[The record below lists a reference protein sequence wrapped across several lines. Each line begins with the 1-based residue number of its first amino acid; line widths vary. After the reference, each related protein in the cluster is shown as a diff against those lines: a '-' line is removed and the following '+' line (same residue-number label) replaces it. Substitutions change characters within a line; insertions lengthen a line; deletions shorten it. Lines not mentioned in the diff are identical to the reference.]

1 MNSFSR
7 SVKVHGLFRRF
18 SNSFFKR
25 MSSNQPLGIMQRKT
39 FFFDRD
45 GIVNQ
50 RIMGG
55 YVTSPDEFVLLQ
67 DFPPLFRRIKEADF
81 LTILV
86 TNQQGIG
93 KGLMSEDDLE
103 EIHAVMQESLR
114 KQVGSGFDDIY
125 FAGER
130 DLSSRSGCC
139 GDILAGCRRKPSPAM
154 LFEANARWGIDF
166 AASWMIGDSLSD
178 AEAGRA
184 AGTRTILVGNF
195 IEGDAD
201 VIVPSLKA
209 LYTLLPSL
217 LASSKQLASQE
228 QEIVA

>member
-1 MNSFSR
+1 M
-7 SVKVHGLFRRF
+7 HH
-18 SNSFFKR
+18 
-25 MSSNQPLGIMQRKT
+25 KT

-50 RIMGG
+50 RIMDG
-55 YVTSPDEFVLLQ
+55 YVTSPDEFVLLS
-67 DFPPLFRRIKEADF
+67 DFLPLFRMIKEAGF
-81 LTILV
+81 LTILI

-93 KGLMSEDDLE
+93 KGLMTEDDLT
-103 EIHAVMQESLR
+103 EIHTTMQKLLI
-114 KQVGSGFDDIY
+114 KYAGSGFDDIY

-154 LFEANARWGIDF
+154 LLEADKRWGINF
-166 AASWMIGDSLSD
+166 AESWMIGDSLSD
-178 AEAGRA
+178 AEAGKA
-184 AGTRTILVGNF
+184 AGARTILVGRF

-209 LYTLLPSL
+209 LFPLLPTLLAPPSQSL
-217 LASSKQLASQE
+217 SE
-228 QEIVA
+228 EIFTVK

>member
-1 MNSFSR
+1 MKYFHLPFEIRVNPHHPGFIR
-7 SVKVHGLFRRF
+7 VQH
-18 SNSFFKR
+18 
-25 MSSNQPLGIMQRKT
+25 SSDYIEFPMLRKT

-67 DFPPLFRRIKEADF
+67 DFLPLFRLVKEAGF
-81 LTILV
+81 LTVLI

-93 KGLMSEDDLE
+93 KGLMTESDLV
-103 EIHAVMQESLR
+103 EIHAQMQEQLAS
-114 KQVGSGFDDIY
+114 KVGSGFDDIY

-154 LFEANARWGIDF
+154 LLEADERWGIDF
-166 AASWMIGDSLSD
+166 VASWMIGDSISD
-178 AEAGRA
+178 AEAGKA
-184 AGTRTILVGNF
+184 AGTRTILVGKF
-195 IEGDAD
+195 FEGDAD

-209 LYTLLPSL
+209 LLPQMPSL
-217 LASSKQLASQE
+217 LASGVTTQRYSDVRNS
-228 QEIVA
+228 